1 MQDIKNNPQIELD
14 DIMEITTRLTM
25 DHIHPEDKPV
35 ANSGANGRVLIVD
48 DDIMNLKLFKA
59 YLASEGYD
67 IITAENGREAL
78 LLVNRNAPDVILL
91 DVMMPDIDG
100 FEVTRRLKRNGHTAG
115 IPIIMV
121 TALTDDESNKRGLAV
136 GADEFLTKPVHK
148 AELVARVGSMLRLKR
163 FQEQLRDRQ
172 QSEIQLDND
181 AANEPLSE
189 REPTPTL
196 LIVEDDDRD
205 ALLIM
210 RQLESEPYIVKR
222 VTSGE
227 AALREVLNESIDLIL
242 LDILLPGIDGFKVC
256 SRLKGDDQINNI
268 QIIMLTS
275 LRDLDYRIQ
284 GTELGADDYLV
295 KPVDARELKARVK
308 ALLKKKRYIDKLQNR
323 YEKALNRA
331 ISDELTGL
339 FNHGYFKR
347 FLELEIKR
355 SLRQKHPISL
365 LLLDLDNFKQINDHL
380 GHLSGDRILIQIANR
395 LREKV
400 REIDFV
406 ARYGGE
412 EFAVLLPYASI
423 EEARQI
429 AERIRR
435 AISVEMTVSE
445 GTSKPLSLSASI
457 GIAFCP
463 DDGLD
468 VESLI
473 RKADEM
479 MYLAKQCGKNQ
490 VCISSDYKG

>member
-1 MQDIKNNPQIELD
+1 MKSPL
-14 DIMEITTRLTM
+14 
-25 DHIHPEDKPV
+25 HIHPEAKLE
-35 ANSGANGRVLIVD
+35 ANSAANGRVLIVD
-48 DDIMNLKLFKA
+48 DEMMNLKLFKA
-59 YLASEGYD
+59 YLASESYH
-67 IITAENGREAL
+67 IITAENGRDAL
-78 LLVNRNAPDVILL
+78 LEANTNAPDVILL
-91 DVMMPDIDG
+91 DIMMPDIDG
-100 FEVTRRLKRNGHTAG
+100 FEVARRLKKNVHTAG

-121 TALTDDESNKRGLAV
+121 TALTDEESHKRGLAA

-148 AELVARVGSMLRLKR
+148 AELVARVASMLRLKR
-163 FQEQLRDRQ
+163 FQEQLRGRQ
-172 QSEIQLDND
+172 QSEI
-181 AANEPLSE
+181 PLGNSVADKPPAE
-189 REPTPTL
+189 RDPTSTL

-210 RQLESEPYIVKR
+210 RQIESEPYIIKR

-227 AALREVLNESIDLIL
+227 AALREALNEPVDLIL
-242 LDILLPGIDGFKVC
+242 LDILLPGMDGFKVC
-256 SRLKGDDQINNI
+256 SRLKGDDRINNT

-308 ALLKKKRYIDKLQNR
+308 ALLKKKRYIDQLQNR

-365 LLLDLDNFKQINDHL
+365 LLLDLDDFKQINDQL
-380 GHLSGDRILIQIANR
+380 GHLAGDRILIQVANR

-400 REIDFV
+400 RDIDFV

-412 EFAVLLPYASI
+412 EFAVILPYTSNQ
-423 EEARQI
+423 EARQI
-429 AERIRR
+429 AERLRR
-435 AISVEMTVSE
+435 AISMEITVSE
-445 GTSKPLSLSASI
+445 GTSAAQPLSASI

-463 DDGLD
+463 DDSLD
-468 VESLI
+468 AQRLI

-490 VCISSDYKG
+490 VCISSDYRG